1 MKTGPNAVL
10 VSTKWTLASA
20 LLCHFFLGSGNW
32 TGHRVGLVL
41 AAVPQPPIAT
51 LFPEQS
57 ASPMQRVYGEY
68 AVVTV
73 GAHNYCEYCHV
84 PPAPRAEGA
93 PRWQRSG
100 AGHGI
105 RCCVVYRG
113 ALAGH
118 AGSDAAALSLICLS
132 CHDGAIGPDSYGR
145 SLGAMSA
152 RADPVLAGG
161 HPVSV
166 GFSPGR
172 DLRRFNAAGTAIASG
187 VETRFAAGELL
198 RGDRVECV
206 SCHDVHAA
214 DSGPYMLRAH
224 ATPTEMCV
232 SCHPR

>member
-1 MKTGPNAVL
+1 MKTGSKAVL
-10 VSTKWTLASA
+10 GSTKWTLVSA
-20 LLCHFFLGSGNW
+20 LLFHFFLGSGAW
-32 TGHRVGLVL
+32 AGHRDGLAM
-41 AAVPQPPIAT
+41 AAVLESPFAT
-51 LFPEQS
+51 SFPEQGP
-57 ASPMQRVYGEY
+57 SPMQRVYIEY

-73 GAHNYCEYCHV
+73 GGHNYCEYCHV
-84 PPAPRAEGA
+84 PQAQLGGGA
-93 PRWQRSG
+93 PRWQTSG

-105 RCCVVYRG
+105 RCCVLYRG

-118 AGSDAAALSLICLS
+118 VGSDAAELSLICLS

-145 SLGAMSA
+145 SLGEMSA
-152 RADPVLAGG
+152 RGDHLLAGG

-172 DLRRFNAAGTAIASG
+172 DLRRFNAAGKASATG
-187 VETRFAAGELL
+187 VETRFAPGELL